1 MATVADLSP
10 RSRMSYPDAPVHVLI
25 IAYHFPPD
33 SEVGA
38 QRVTRFCRYLPEYGI
53 HPTVITVEDRFRL
66 LNDGSF
72 PVPPGVR
79 VERTK
84 VISNPLEWYGRLKS
98 LMGRSR
104 TPEGQIKTAAAAER
118 KPGFF
123 RTQLLN
129 LLDIPDR
136 HLGWYR
142 PAIRKAR
149 ETLRERPVDAILSTG
164 PPWTPHLIARYLKKK
179 YHLRW
184 IADFRDPW
192 ALNFSLEK
200 RPAWT
205 RALNRRLEQSCVRRA
220 DVVICN
226 TDRLRDR
233 FVEQYPDL
241 PKEKFLTITNG
252 FEDPVSRPV
261 VSPDSQPQ
269 PVRLILHLGA
279 LYAQR
284 RIDTFCQALADLAR
298 DGKIDSSSLKI
309 LFLGDSDPSAIA
321 CAHRIAPELVAKQCI
336 EFQPQVGWQRA
347 QEVLWDANLLLL
359 FQGGHRLQ
367 VPAKFYE
374 YLLTGKPIFAVTE
387 RGALTDLL
395 EATDSG
401 IWASPENSV
410 EIASKFLS
418 ALALKPQ
425 TPEEIQRRWAGQ
437 FHYRFLTGRLASL
450 IRDSSRAR

>member
-1 MATVADLSP
+1 MSDPNSP
-10 RSRMSYPDAPVHVLI
+10 AHVLM
-25 IAYHFPPD
+25 IAYNFPPD

-38 QRVTRFCRYLPEYGI
+38 QRVTRFCRYLPEHGI

-84 VISNPLEWYGRLKS
+84 ATSNPLEWFSRLKS
-98 LMGRSR
+98 LMGRSG
-104 TPEGQIKTAAAAER
+104 TPKGQIKTAAAP
-118 KPGFF
+118 KPGFL
-123 RTQLLN
+123 RTQVLTLLQT
-129 LLDIPDR
+129 PDR
-136 HLGWYR
+136 YLGWYR
-142 PAIRKAR
+142 PAIRRAKRVLQEQPA
-149 ETLRERPVDAILSTG
+149 DAIFSTG
-164 PPWTPHLIARYLKKK
+164 PPWTAHLIGRYLQKK
-179 YHLRW
+179 YQVRW

-192 ALNFSLEK
+192 ALAVWEK
-200 RPAWT
+200 KLPGWT
-205 RALNRRLEQSCVRRA
+205 RAINRRLEQSCVRRA

-261 VSPDSQPQ
+261 VSPDRQPQ

-284 RIDTFCQALADLAR
+284 RIDTFCQALADLTR
-298 DGKIDSSSLKI
+298 SGNIDSNSLNV

-321 CAHRIAPELVAKQCI
+321 CANRIAPELVAKKCI

-347 QEVLWDANLLLL
+347 QEFLWDADLLLL

-395 EATDSG
+395 EATGSG
-401 IWASPENSV
+401 IWASPEDIA

-418 ALALKPQ
+418 ALALKPR
-425 TPEEIQRRWAGQ
+425 TPEEIQQRWAGQ

-450 IRDSSRAR
+450 IRDSSIAR